1 MANKKAVNG
10 KVRKASSKAAAAG
23 AVRKQPASPVSGKK
37 RKQSVSPAVRK
48 GVKHPDSSPDSS
60 ISEKLDEVLS
70 GQKKLL
76 EEEVRL
82 AKEELGGEKKGVEIE
97 EKEERLEQLGEKELS
112 EIEKLEKIEKEVQK
126 QVKQHPL
133 TKVTLKDIYRGSLGA
148 FIGIV
153 LHYTVLYGVKI
164 AESITMG
171 RATIIYFLSF
181 VVGMVF
187 LYVTG
192 FRKVKNSD
200 AIKFL
205 PVRMVV
211 LYTVS
216 IVISVGVLYLLF
228 PTFGRSFEEAYKQIA
243 TVSLTAVIG
252 ACTADILGKD

>member
-1 MANKKAVNG
+1 MRKATKKAVAT
-10 KVRKASSKAAAAG
+10 KASSVKVVKNRLVRPAA
-23 AVRKQPASPVSGKK
+23 
-37 RKQSVSPAVRK
+37 RK

-60 ISEKLDEVLS
+60 ISEKLDAVLS

-76 EEEVRL
+76 EEEIKI
-82 AKEELGGEKKGVEIE
+82 AKEELGGEKKEAEIE
-97 EKEERLEQLGEKELS
+97 EKEEKLEKLGEKELS
-112 EIEKLEKIEKEVQK
+112 EIEKLEKIEKEVQE

-153 LHYTVLYGVKI
+153 LHYTVFYGVKI
-164 AESITMG
+164 AENLTVN
-171 RATIIYFLSF
+171 RATLIYFLAF

-192 FRKVKNSD
+192 FRKVRDS
-200 AIKFL
+200 AAVKFL
-205 PVRMVV
+205 PVRVVV

-216 IVISVGVLYLLF
+216 IIISIGVLYLLF
-228 PTFGRSFEEAYKQIA
+228 PTFGRSFEEAYKQTS
-243 TVSLTAVIG
+243 TVNLIAVIG

>member
-1 MANKKAVNG
+1 MANKKVVNRT
-10 KVRKASSKAAAAG
+10 VRKASAKVAVAK
-23 AVRKQPASPVSGKK
+23 AVRN
-37 RKQSVSPAVRK
+37 RLVSPAVRK
-48 GVKHPDSSPDSS
+48 KSKQRDST

-82 AKEELGGEKKGVEIE
+82 AKEELGGEKKEEQLEERE
-97 EKEERLEQLGEKELS
+97 EKLEQLGEKELS
-112 EIEKLEKIEKEVQK
+112 EIEKLEKIEKEVQA
-126 QVKQHPL
+126 QVRQHPL

-153 LHYTVLYGVKI
+153 LHYTVFYGVKI
-164 AESITMG
+164 AENITVN

-181 VVGMVF
+181 VVGLVF

-192 FRKVKNSD
+192 FRKVKDSS

-205 PVRMVV
+205 PVRVVV

-216 IVISVGVLYLLF
+216 ILISIGVLYLLF

-243 TVSLTAVIG
+243 TVSLIAVIG

>member
-1 MANKKAVNG
+1 MAGKKAV
-10 KVRKASSKAAAAG
+10 KRKA
-23 AVRKQPASPVSGKK
+23 AVKYKGKPQK
-37 RKQSVSPAVRK
+37 SV
-48 GVKHPDSSPDSS
+48 

-82 AKEELGGEKKGVEIE
+82 AKEELGGEKKEEEIE
-97 EKEERLEQLGEKELS
+97 EKEARIEQLGEKQLS
-112 EIEKLEKIEKEVQK
+112 EIEKLEKIEKEVQE
-126 QVKQHPL
+126 QVRQHPL
-133 TKVTLKDIYRGSLGA
+133 TKVTLKDLYRGSLGA

-153 LHYTVLYGVKI
+153 LHYTVFYGVKI
-164 AESITMG
+164 AENITVN

-192 FRKVKNSD
+192 FRKVKDSS

-216 IVISVGVLYLLF
+216 IIISIGVLYLLF
-228 PTFGRSFEEAYKQIA
+228 PNFGKSFEDAYKQTA